1 LEEGFQGNA
10 PQNGSPRGQRAKT
23 SRGVGQRPQVARTPT
38 WPALLADHRLGV
50 ADTPDDECAI
60 YSITSMKDPRV
71 VEIEF
76 LAELDQNSV
85 GSIVPWDYVKKL
97 GVSPR
102 FFRDMIL
109 SLFWDGCLE
118 GTDSIMAPHDSNP
131 DRLHP
136 TTWGIHQRQLSLA
149 SLLQNTTFSA
159 YINHKGRIRLWNLR
173 DQLQKTRTKEKFGI
187 LWDRRDWTTEV
198 TVGLAMLKDDAPSSV
213 IFADV
218 DGFKPVNDKLGHAVG
233 DDVLRMIFDTVATL
247 TKGMGET
254 YGWGG
259 DEVVV
264 FLPGVDAETAGK
276 RANAIEAQVAQQCA
290 AHPALSK
297 AALLVTISVGCYSF
311 TGRESADAIASK
323 ADERMFEAKRA
334 KKAGR

>member
-1 LEEGFQGNA
+1 
-10 PQNGSPRGQRAKT
+10 
-23 SRGVGQRPQVARTPT
+23 
-38 WPALLADHRLGV
+38 
-50 ADTPDDECAI
+50 
-60 YSITSMKDPRV
+60 MKDPRV

-76 LAELDQNSV
+76 LAELDRNSV
-85 GSIVPWDYVKKL
+85 SSIVPWDYEKKL
-97 GVSPR
+97 GVSTR

-131 DRLHP
+131 GRLHP
-136 TTWGIHQRQLSLA
+136 TTWGVHERQQSLA
-149 SLLQNTTFSA
+149 SLLKNTTFPA
-159 YINHKGRIRLWNLR
+159 YINHKGRVRLWDLR

-198 TVGLAMLKDDAPSSV
+198 TVGLAMLKNDAPSSV

-218 DGFKPVNDKLGHAVG
+218 DGFKPVNDTLGHAVG

-247 TKGMGET
+247 TKGVGEA

-264 FLPGVDAETAGK
+264 FLPGVDAETAGE
-276 RANAIEAQVAQQCA
+276 RANAIEAQVAHQCV

-297 AALLVTISVGCYSF
+297 AGLVVTISVGRYSF
-311 TGRESADAIASK
+311 TGRESPDAIAQR
-323 ADERMFEAKRA
+323 ADELMFKAKRA
-334 KKAGR
+334 KNAGR